1 MPTTENLPIPGWNRA
16 DSLAAAVLVASP
28 TVVLV
33 AAAAAGYPL
42 ITGDDLVQNA
52 PLEELTGQVLRH
64 GHLPLYDAFLWSGTP
79 LLGGTNAHALLPI
92 TWLFAILPPLAAWVV
107 GEILVLAA
115 AAIGTQLFLRRTGCS
130 SMAAA
135 LGGACFG
142 LGGFVSSQIVHIDFA
157 AAAAALP
164 WMLVAVDGLATRAA
178 GSRRLHCLLLAACAA
193 WICLCG
199 SPDII
204 VDTAVIAGSYLLH
217 LLLQPCEPGRRAMGR
232 LRLMWWS
239 IGGAIA
245 GVAVGALQWWPS
257 ADFVAAS
264 ERAHPS
270 FAFISGGSLNWA
282 NFLELLVPHVLGG
295 GVIGSRA
302 FGGSFPLAEVD
313 AYPGVLA
320 LVAVFVMLVSWRQQG
335 AWRWRVWL
343 VVVAVAL
350 LLVSGD
356 HTPLEHVIASLP
368 VVGDQ
373 RLPSRALIGFALA
386 ASLLGGYFIDSLLR
400 LHPSRRQVAA
410 GLVPLAGIV
419 AVVVATV
426 VTGKPA
432 GGALVAHAGTG
443 WTLAGDL
450 PLLLISVLLAGAA
463 AAFLLF
469 GASLVGRRRSVL
481 VAALVVVDLLL
492 FDVNQ
497 SSLAPAYASEL
508 SPTEAASVTALTGAG
523 GRYLVDDP
531 RLSDG
536 LALDHLGAPDL
547 GVVDQLSD
555 AGGYGSL
562 TWGPYANATGT
573 HNQDAVTAAALAD
586 GTMASLGVRAIFT
599 LPSQLVTTGTAPV
612 SAVKA
617 GPGARIVRWFG
628 QLVPVTAVTLALADS
643 SSGAGAGGV
652 TPIGQVAST
661 CRLLAYGGRPVT
673 TASSVLVAG
682 GAAEVTLHYPSP
694 VTAAGLACGG
704 SALAAGL
711 AIAEPVVQPAHGP
724 AFRTSGPLAAAL
736 GAGGWVEVEGV
747 GGFSTLVNH
756 AAAAPYRLSTAGG
769 SLEVLASD
777 PWTGSAT
784 VRVTS
789 PAATSL
795 VRSVADLPGWR
806 ATVLRAG
813 RRTTVPVER
822 YGLVLRIDLPAG
834 TSVVTFDYVA
844 PGWRSGQ
851 LAALGGALACAGLV
865 LVPVARRRG
874 RRRLSAPGAP
884 SPPPV

>member
-1 MPTTENLPIPGWNRA
+1 VSPTENLPTPGWNRA
-16 DSLAAAVLVASP
+16 DSLAAAVLATSP

-33 AAAAAGYPL
+33 AATAAGYPL
-42 ITGDDLVQNA
+42 ITGDDVVQNY
-52 PLEELTGQVLRH
+52 PLGELTGQVLRH

-92 TWLFAILPPLAAWVV
+92 TWLFAILPPLAAWVI
-107 GEILVLAA
+107 GEILMLAA
-115 AAIGTQLFLRRTGCS
+115 ATIGTQLFLRRTGCS
-130 SMAAA
+130 SLAAA

-157 AAAAALP
+157 AAATALP
-164 WMLVAVDGLATRAA
+164 WMLVAFDGLATRAA
-178 GSRRLHCLLLAACAA
+178 GSRRRHCLLLAGCAA

-217 LLLQPCEPGRRAMGR
+217 LLLQPCERERRTIGR
-232 LRLMWWS
+232 LRLVGWS
-239 IGGAIA
+239 LGGGVA
-245 GVAVGALQWWPS
+245 GIAVGALQWWP
-257 ADFVAAS
+257 AAAFVSSS

-270 FAFISGGSLNWA
+270 FGFISGGSLNWA

-295 GVIGSRA
+295 GSIGSRA

-320 LVAVFVMLVSWRQQG
+320 LVALFVMLVSWCHEG

-350 LLVSGD
+350 LLASGD
-356 HTPLEHVIASLP
+356 HTPLEHLIAAVP

-386 ASLLGGYFIDSLLR
+386 TTLLGGYFIDSLVR
-400 LHPSRRQVAA
+400 LHPSRCQVAA

-419 AVVVATV
+419 GVVLVTII
-426 VTGKPA
+426 TGKPA

-443 WTLAGDL
+443 WTLTGDL
-450 PLLLISVLLAGAA
+450 PLLVISVLLAGGAA
-463 AAFLLF
+463 ALLLF
-469 GASLVGRRRSVL
+469 GRSLAGRRRAVL
-481 VAALVVVDLLL
+481 VAVLVVVDLLL

-497 SSLAPAYASEL
+497 SSLAPEYASAL

-523 GRYLVDDP
+523 GRYLVVDP

-547 GVVDQLSD
+547 GVVDQLND

-562 TWGPYANATGT
+562 TWGPYAAATGT
-573 HNQDAVTAAALAD
+573 HDQDAVMAAALAD
-586 GTMASLGVRAIFT
+586 GTMASLGVRVVFT

-612 SAVKA
+612 RAVKVDA
-617 GPGARIVRWFG
+617 GARLVRWFG
-628 QLVPVTAVTLALADS
+628 AALPVRSITIALANP
-643 SSGAGAGGV
+643 SSGAG
-652 TPIGQVAST
+652 TPTVIGELAST
-661 CRLLAYGGRPVT
+661 CGLLGYGGRPVT
-673 TASSVLVAG
+673 TAPSVVVAKG
-682 GAAEVTLHYPSP
+682 TAKVTLRYSSP

-704 SALAAGL
+704 SAVDSSLE
-711 AIAEPVVQPAHGP
+711 IAEPLVQPAHRP
-724 AFRTSGPLAAAL
+724 AFTTSGPLAAAV

-747 GGFSTLVNH
+747 GGFSALVNH

-769 SLEVLASD
+769 SLQLLTND

-784 VRVTS
+784 VRVSS

-795 VRSVADLPGWR
+795 VRSVADVPGWH
-806 ATVLRAG
+806 ASVLHSG
-813 RRTTVPVER
+813 RLTAVPVEQD
-822 YGLVLRIDLPAG
+822 GLVLRVDLAAG

-851 LAALGGALACAGLV
+851 LLALAGALACAGLV
-865 LVPVARRRG
+865 LAPLAAKR

-884 SPPPV
+884 SPPPG